1 MYFWHNKHIHIA
13 VSSCMKTLMLSKGGS
28 TTLWLITIE
37 NKYIFVG
44 AYVLIPNSTYYLS
57 YSSHKDD
64 VIDIADPGSTHD
76 AYHMNFVRD
85 LAHHSLCGPVVKH
98 RCTKSEGIRF
108 DSSWGL
114 RIFSLSHALDK
125 ISLFLYRAQNLPS
138 LLF

>member
-57 YSSHKDD
+57 YSSHKHD

-76 AYHMNFVRD
+76 ACHE
-85 LAHHSLCGPVVKH
+85 LHHSLCGPVVKH
-98 RCTKSEGIRF
+98 RSTKFEGLRF
-108 DSSWGL
+108 DSSWEL

-125 ISLFLYRAQNLPS
+125 TSLILCRAQNLPS